1 MRTNHPS
8 IAPNYYDQ
16 AGNLRSGTRISRT
29 LLTGVENAPDNFR
42 LGYST
47 GGDDGQWT
55 TPRHHHNFEQVRWAI
70 GGDYSVGT
78 RQKLPEGWVGY
89 FPEAAYY
96 GPQSQ
101 SPDLTLLVLQFGGPS
116 GQGYG
121 SVAQRRKG
129 LDDLLAKG
137 GKLENGIYSWVD
149 ENGTHHN
156 QDAFEAVW
164 EQMNGR
170 KITYPEPRYDSII
183 LINPDAFAWTDDAA
197 SPGVHRRR
205 LGTFTERDVK
215 IGFVRLDEGAALP
228 FGTEPSNEILF
239 LASGAVGH
247 GGDTHPALT
256 AFGSSAS
263 EAAETLTALEPSE
276 LLYVK
281 LPTF

>member
-1 MRTNHPS
+1 MRANHPS

-29 LLTGVENAPDNFR
+29 LLTGEKNAPDNFR

-89 FPEAAYY
+89 FPESAYY

-101 SPDLTLLVLQFGGPS
+101 SPNLTLLVLQYGGPS
-116 GQGYG
+116 GQGFA
-121 SVAQRRKG
+121 SVDQRRKG
-129 LDDLLAKG
+129 LDDLMARG
-137 GKLENGIYSWVD
+137 GSLENGIYSWVD
-149 ENGTHHN
+149 ENGTHRN

-170 KITYPEPRYDSII
+170 SISYPEPRYDNII
-183 LINPDAFAWTDDAA
+183 LINPATFQWIEAA
-197 SPGVHRRR
+197 DEPGIYRRR
-205 LGTFTERDVK
+205 LGTFTEREVK
-215 IGFVRLDEGAALP
+215 IGFVRMTEGASLR

-239 LASGAVGH
+239 LAAGAIGH
-247 GGDTHPALT
+247 HGETHPQLT
-256 AFGSSAS
+256 AFGSAAS
-263 EAAETLTALEPSE
+263 DGPETLTALEPSE